1 MKLTYPKVQKILD
14 LIESKMKSIDEKT
27 KTINPQSYRIADS
40 FDTSSHKTEEE
51 LEKDLLQSIK
61 DDLLSVI
68 NMAEFDFS
76 LKLPT
81 TLSQARS
88 LLDKSEDK

>member
-27 KTINPQSYRIADS
+27 KTINPQTYRPLDS
-40 FDTSSHKTEEE
+40 FDTASYKSEEE
-51 LEKDLLQSIK
+51 IEKDLLQSIK

-76 LKLPT
+76 LKLP
-81 TLSQARS
+81 SPIYQAKS